1 MSITPI
7 RINTKEMRVVKASS
21 LTTIETPISSV
32 ISSVIRGEY
41 DSLPPNVTTRKE
53 KQKSVEPITS
63 AFVRPQQKIK
73 SSVAC
78 AASVET
84 AYETFDDYDDRESDY
99 EFSSDSNSTPTD
111 SDSDSQ
117 ISDEI
122 NNEINNESVDDLN
135 SQLQKLGVS
144 NDQMWELSLTQKGK
158 DKLCSNGYYY
168 NLTNP
173 NKSEKLRWRCEQ
185 YRAPSVVKNTG
196 CGTCPGTGESNGL
209 KPPVTLKNTHTHMPV
224 FARQNQLKKNSVR
237 ISEKILK
244 FF

>member
-7 RINTKEMRVVKASS
+7 RINTKEMRVVKANS

-53 KQKSVEPITS
+53 KQKSVEPIKS

-122 NNEINNESVDDLN
+122 KNEINNESVDDLN

-144 NDQMWELSLTQKGK
+144 NDQMWELSLTQKGN
-158 DKLCSNGYYY
+158 DKLCSN
-168 NLTNP
+168 
-173 NKSEKLRWRCEQ
+173 
-185 YRAPSVVKNTG
+185 
-196 CGTCPGTGESNGL
+196 
-209 KPPVTLKNTHTHMPV
+209 
-224 FARQNQLKKNSVR
+224 
-237 ISEKILK
+237 
-244 FF
+244 